1 MPIKH
6 IEIEKLRLQ
15 ATPYIPMF
23 LLPSKPHNSAIIWQQ
38 GRL

>member
-15 ATPYIPMF
+15 ATPFIRMF
-23 LLPSKPHNSAIIWQQ
+23 LLPSKPQNNAIIWQQ
-38 GRL
+38 ARL